1 MSEEIHGFLEDLAG
15 EGHYESRREFSVNII
30 AAQQK
35 MGRYSLPRKSAWIL
49 KFVQAGAESGSE
61 TIEVGLGR
69 DAVSV
74 RFSPNSFQ
82 PLLKLRERFEVL
94 RPMGLGEDH
103 LFGGILALHS
113 LGGKVRV
120 YEGEMMWEPLCAEP
134 VTESDS
140 TDGLRIVYRPEV
152 RGFWSRIRHR
162 LWFQQALMEELKSS
176 CYPAPTRI
184 VADGRRLGSEEKEMP
199 LLTGLISGRE
209 GAHLDYWGQIA
220 DENSI
225 FCGWGSSRP
234 EFIGF
239 AVQVRLK
246 PKGQESILSLE
257 WVRSGVVVKRDQ
269 YQLFG
274 RHRLMVRVLIPTRGL
289 EFDASGFAIRESN
302 EADERRRLGS
312 KFLKEGLL
320 ALKGELSKT
329 GRWRRFVNKWG
340 WEGRLP
346 DPHQIVESIDPFVDV
361 CDSF

>member
-1 MSEEIHGFLEDLAG
+1 MSKEIHGFLEDLAD
-15 EGHYESRREFSVNII
+15 EGRYESSREFSVNII

-61 TIEVGLGR
+61 TVQISLCRDEVGLQF
-69 DAVSV
+69 A
-74 RFSPNSFQ
+74 PHSFQ
-82 PLLKLRERFEVL
+82 PLLDLRERFQVL
-94 RPMGLGEDH
+94 RPRGLGEDH

-120 YEGEMMWEPLCAEP
+120 YEGGMMWEPLSSEQ
-134 VTESDS
+134 VMETDS
-140 TDGLRIVYRPEV
+140 ADALRIVYFPEV

-162 LWFQQALMEELKSS
+162 LWFQQALMEELESS
-176 CYPAPTRI
+176 CYPAPTRV
-184 VADGRRLGSEEKEMP
+184 VADGRKLGSDGKEMP
-199 LLTGLISGRE
+199 LLTGLISGEE

-220 DENSI
+220 EENSI

-234 EFIGF
+234 RFIGF

-246 PKGQESILSLE
+246 PKGQESTLSME

-274 RHRLMVRVLIPTRGL
+274 KHRLMVRVLIPTRGL
-289 EFDASGFAIRESN
+289 EFDASGFAVRESDQ
-302 EADERRRLGS
+302 ADERRRLGS

-329 GRWRRFVNKWG
+329 GRWRRFVKEWG

-346 DPHQIVESIDPFVDV
+346 DPDQIMESIDPFVEV